1 MDHVLVD
8 CKKSHG
14 PGGPYK
20 PREPIMDP
28 KDPQGLERPPYRI
41 PLLIETQ
48 MVKFDMKLC
57 KLTYN
62 SCQRSSPMPIYVG
75 FTTPIDIPDDDFKHR
90 LGQSEIFLS

>member
-1 MDHVLVD
+1 
-8 CKKSHG
+8 
-14 PGGPYK
+14 
-20 PREPIMDP
+20 
-28 KDPQGLERPPYRI
+28 
-41 PLLIETQ
+41 

-75 FTTPIDIPDDDFKHR
+75 FTTPIDTPDDDFKHR